1 MGIAGHQRRE
11 VIGRDHLVHG
21 DGGEMIVIIIVVIHT
36 FIIIAI
42 IIMHSSVM
50 QMFSIIF
57 IFAPEHVKEFEIR
70 TIGESTSLGQPYDFQ
85 SIMHYSN
92 KAFSRNGGDTIQ
104 SKADPTMKLGNENS
118 LSAVDVLQINLLYRC
133 PEALKQGTCA
143 IVCRERSECKE
154 SKCYH

>member
-1 MGIAGHQRRE
+1 
-11 VIGRDHLVHG
+11 
-21 DGGEMIVIIIVVIHT
+21 
-36 FIIIAI
+36 
-42 IIMHSSVM
+42 
-50 QMFSIIF
+50 MFSISF
-57 IFAPEHVKEFEIR
+57 IFVPEHVKEFEMR
-70 TIGESTSLGQPYDFQ
+70 TKGESTSLGQPYDFQ

-143 IVCRERSECKE
+143 IERSDGDRKLISVGEFPLTFLFTFYLVRTRFCGAMRKLE
-154 SKCYH
+154 FTIRPTNLDCVFI